1 MWWII
6 KNGGKEEMFIC
17 TALVITLFIL
27 LFIVFFIEIMRSIKT
42 MGINNKLTKIA
53 ILLLC
58 IMGAIS
64 SILIL
69 RMFQYSQQG
78 LF

>member
-1 MWWII
+1 
-6 KNGGKEEMFIC
+6 MFIC

-27 LFIVFFIEIMRSIKT
+27 MFIVFFIEIIRSIKT

-64 SILIL
+64 SILIIRL
-69 RMFQYSQQG
+69 FQYTQQMN
-78 LF
+78 LLS

>member
-1 MWWII
+1 
-6 KNGGKEEMFIC
+6 MFIC

-27 LFIVFFIEIMRSIKT
+27 MFVVFFIEIMRSIKT
-42 MGINNKLTKIA
+42 MGIHNKLTRIA